1 MLYFSKNKYDTL
13 MLKKCLLK
21 FNVYG
26 NFKNSFQHI
35 FVLQLSERA
44 KERRVPASRFGRVV
58 NFGGRYTDQL

>member
-1 MLYFSKNKYDTL
+1 MFVKIS
-13 MLKKCLLK
+13 
-21 FNVYG
+21 VYG

-35 FVLQLSERA
+35 LVLQLSERA